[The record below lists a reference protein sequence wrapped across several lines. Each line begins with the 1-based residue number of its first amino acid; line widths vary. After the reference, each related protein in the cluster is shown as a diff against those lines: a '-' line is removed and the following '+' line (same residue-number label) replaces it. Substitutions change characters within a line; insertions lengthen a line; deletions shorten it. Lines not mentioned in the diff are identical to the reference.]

1 MSKNNSSQ
9 GSAYISR
16 ILHYFW
22 CTLMRYKWRSF
33 TVLILMPINIFLS
46 TIIVPYLT
54 SSIIG
59 HLSSG
64 NLELSNYLALIAAII
79 CVLIAQRF
87 IIEKI
92 IEWLDWTLD
101 AKGGKYLSELI
112 FDAIVNQSMDFHRNH
127 FSGSLTSQANKF
139 SRAFINLKSD
149 FVWGLYPLVVAVII
163 IFVSIFRLSPIFSI
177 VLISY
182 LATFTAV
189 SLFIFTKTRHLDV
202 KLPQAENR
210 QTGRL
215 SDVIGNIINVKSYA
229 NENFERKFYQINTD
243 ATKNATYTKAK
254 VSILRHLSLD
264 LINTVAMLAFMIL
277 IITSAK
283 DFNLSVTN
291 IVFIYSLTISMLGQ
305 AWNIPRIFRR
315 FNQSLGDAKDAIQIL
330 DSKITVPNFSKKRL
344 KLQAATIDFNH
355 IYFQHKG
362 SDDAIFRNFN
372 LHIKA
377 GERIGL
383 VGISGSGKSTLAKLL
398 LRFSDIQK
406 GEILIGGQNIKNV
419 SQQSLRQ
426 HIAYVPQESSLF
438 HRSIAENIAYAKPS
452 AKKGEIMQ
460 AAKLANAHDFIQ
472 KLSHKYRTQ
481 VGERGAK
488 LSGGERQRIAIARA
502 ILKNAPILI
511 LDEATSALDSKSESA
526 IQTALDNLMQDR
538 TSIVIAHRLSTIA
551 NLDRIVVLKGG
562 KIIEQGSHN
571 ELLKKSGEYAKLW
584 QKQSGA
590 FLDLD

>member
-1 MSKNNSSQ
+1 M
-9 GSAYISR
+9 
-16 ILHYFW
+16 
-22 CTLMRYKWRSF
+22 
-33 TVLILMPINIFLS
+33 LS
-46 TIIVPYLT
+46 
-54 SSIIG
+54 
-59 HLSSG
+59 
-64 NLELSNYLALIAAII
+64 
-79 CVLIAQRF
+79 
-87 IIEKI
+87 
-92 IEWLDWTLD
+92 
-101 AKGGKYLSELI
+101 
-112 FDAIVNQSMDFHRNH
+112 
-127 FSGSLTSQANKF
+127 
-139 SRAFINLKSD
+139 
-149 FVWGLYPLVVAVII
+149 
-163 IFVSIFRLSPIFSI
+163 
-177 VLISY
+177 
-182 LATFTAV
+182 
-189 SLFIFTKTRHLDV
+189 
-202 KLPQAENR
+202 
-210 QTGRL
+210 
-215 SDVIGNIINVKSYA
+215 
-229 NENFERKFYQINTD
+229 
-243 ATKNATYTKAK
+243 
-254 VSILRHLSLD
+254 
-264 LINTVAMLAFMIL
+264 
-277 IITSAK
+277 
-283 DFNLSVTN
+283 
-291 IVFIYSLTISMLGQ
+291 Q

-330 DSKITVPNFSKKRL
+330 DSKITVPNFSKKQL
-344 KLQAATIDFNH
+344 KLQAVTIDFNH

-406 GEILIGGQNIKNV
+406 GEILIDGQNIKDV

-452 AKKGEIMQ
+452 AKKGEIIQ

-472 KLSHKYRTQ
+472 KLSHKYHTQ

-526 IQTALDNLMQDR
+526 IQAALDNLLQDR